1 MKKLKIKNLSKSYEE
16 NRVLSNLSLE
26 IDHGSFTVIV
36 GPSGCGKTTL
46 LKCISGVENPEKGK
60 IFLDNS
66 EITQNPPE
74 KRNISMVWQN
84 LALFPH
90 LNVYKNIEFGLKLK
104 ENNKEDTREKINN
117 LLKLTGLEKYKE
129 KFPSELSGG
138 EKQRVAIAR
147 ALAVNPEV
155 ILLDEPFSSLDARI
169 ALTLKNEIKSLQKK
183 LGITFIMVTHNIAEA
198 FMLADKII
206 IMNNGKIEQA
216 GTPEEIYKSK
226 NDFVSRFIGHQV
238 SVEVFRGI
246 EGMKLIFEDMLN
258 YPVCRFIAGGAGG
271 GVSAHMPKF
280 WGGYNK
286 RRIEKKILWQDLLAK
301 GIFFPDYKEHRKNKK
316 LLMEKE
322 YYEFREM
329 PEEIKHRP
337 HVIFLYGEKVVNVIW
352 AKEPLA
358 FMIENKNVFENHL
371 EYFRYLWARA
381 KKK

>member
-1 MKKLKIKNLSKSYEE
+1 MSKLKIKNLSKSYED
-16 NRVLSNLSLE
+16 NQVLSNLSLE
-26 IDHGSFTVIV
+26 IDKGSFTVIV

-46 LKCISGVENPEKGK
+46 LKCVSGVENPEKGK

-155 ILLDEPFSSLDARI
+155 VLLDEPFSSLDARI
-169 ALTLKNEIKSLQKK
+169 ALILKNEIKSLQKK

-206 IMNNGKIEQA
+206 IINNC
-216 GTPEEIYKSK
+216 
-226 NDFVSRFIGHQV
+226 F
-238 SVEVFRGI
+238 
-246 EGMKLIFEDMLN
+246 
-258 YPVCRFIAGGAGG
+258 C
-271 GVSAHMPKF
+271 
-280 WGGYNK
+280 
-286 RRIEKKILWQDLLAK
+286 
-301 GIFFPDYKEHRKNKK
+301 
-316 LLMEKE
+316 
-322 YYEFREM
+322 
-329 PEEIKHRP
+329 
-337 HVIFLYGEKVVNVIW
+337 
-352 AKEPLA
+352 
-358 FMIENKNVFENHL
+358 
-371 EYFRYLWARA
+371 
-381 KKK
+381 

>member
-1 MKKLKIKNLSKSYEE
+1 MSKLKIKNLSKSYED
-16 NRVLSNLSLE
+16 NQVLSNLSLE
-26 IDHGSFTVIV
+26 IDKGSFTVIV

-46 LKCISGVENPEKGK
+46 LKCVSGVENPEKGK

-155 ILLDEPFSSLDARI
+155 VLLDEPFSSLDARI
-169 ALTLKNEIKSLQKK
+169 ALILKNEIKSLQKK

-206 IMNNGKIEQA
+206 IINNGKIEQS

-258 YPVCRFIAGGAGG
+258 YPICRFIAGGAGG
-271 GVSAHMPKF
+271 GVSTHMPKF
-280 WGGYNK
+280 WKEYNK
-286 RRIEKKILWQDLLAK
+286 RRIEKKVLWQDLLAK
-301 GIFFPDYKEHRKNKK
+301 GVFFPDYEKYRKNKK
-316 LLMEKE
+316 LLIEKE
-322 YYEFREM
+322 HYDFRGM

-371 EYFRYLWARA
+371 EYFKYLWARA
-381 KKK
+381 DKK